1 VIVTRDTAIPVLN
14 QVVVALVT
22 GTVRGLPTEV
32 PLGPEHGLARES
44 VVNCDNLF
52 TIPKQALGRRRGTL
66 GPAETARLDEAL
78 RIALGL

>member
-1 VIVTRDTAIPVLN
+1 M
-14 QVVVALVT
+14 VALVT

-32 PLGPEHGLARES
+32 PLGAEQGLARES

-66 GPAETARLDEAL
+66 GPAENARLDEAL